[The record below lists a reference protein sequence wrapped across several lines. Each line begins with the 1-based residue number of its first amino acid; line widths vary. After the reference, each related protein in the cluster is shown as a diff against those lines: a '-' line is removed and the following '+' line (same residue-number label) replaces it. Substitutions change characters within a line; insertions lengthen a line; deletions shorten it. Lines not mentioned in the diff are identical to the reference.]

1 MLAGPTLLAHGTQA
15 QKERFLPDIVTG
27 SSNWCQLFSE
37 PGAGS
42 DLASVRTRAVHTRDH
57 WVINGQKV
65 WTSNGHVADHGM
77 LLARTGDVEQRH
89 HDLTWFAFDM
99 EQTGIDVRPLREMT
113 GRSLFTE
120 VFIDNATA
128 NDEDVVGGVGA
139 GWGVARTTLMNERV
153 GLGGAGGIVGGVP
166 GARGGML
173 KLRAGDA
180 FVTTVGRSSGT
191 SLVMKGQA
199 FDLVRQLAK
208 RRADSLGARERDQVA
223 ALYVLEEVAQM
234 TQRRLAAEGVDNPS
248 FTSLG
253 SITKLLSTRATKLAR
268 NVGMS
273 LLQAEGM
280 LWANDRSLAGVMQ
293 EHFLFSPASTI
304 YGGTDQIQLNIIAE
318 RVLGLPRD

>member
-1 MLAGPTLLAHGTQA
+1 
-15 QKERFLPDIVTG
+15 
-27 SSNWCQLFSE
+27 
-37 PGAGS
+37 
-42 DLASVRTRAVHTRDH
+42 
-57 WVINGQKV
+57 
-65 WTSNGHVADHGM
+65 
-77 LLARTGDVEQRH
+77 
-89 HDLTWFAFDM
+89 
-99 EQTGIDVRPLREMT
+99 MT